1 MVTLIER
8 HLHGTFSLR
17 LPRLATTRRGNFVSG
32 RDGLIYIKGTI
43 GTRGLIRLYGARY
56 VFYNR
61 IGYVAGRPDRMLKVF
76 LCLFTDGSDFYTW
89 SIRYC
94 LGAEIRSNCRLMIQ
108 T

>member
-43 GTRGLIRLYGARY
+43 APRGGSMARDMFFITASVTWLAVLIGA
-56 VFYNR
+56 
-61 IGYVAGRPDRMLKVF
+61 A
-76 LCLFTDGSDFYTW
+76 LFVIFV
-89 SIRYC
+89 
-94 LGAEIRSNCRLMIQ
+94 
-108 T
+108 

>member
-43 GTRGLIRLYGARY
+43 APRGLIRLYGARY

-61 IGYVAGRPDRMLKVF
+61 IGYVAGRPDRSRAVCD
-76 LCLFTDGSDFYTW
+76 LCLDFK
-89 SIRYC
+89 S
-94 LGAEIRSNCRLMIQ
+94 
-108 T
+108 